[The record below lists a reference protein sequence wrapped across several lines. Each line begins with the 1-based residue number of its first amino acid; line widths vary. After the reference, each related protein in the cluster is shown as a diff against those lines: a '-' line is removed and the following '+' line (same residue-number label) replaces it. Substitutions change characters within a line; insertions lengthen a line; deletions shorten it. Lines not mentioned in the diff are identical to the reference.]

1 MMVLMV
7 TPLGVRRL
15 IYLLLPSD
23 LANDIKSPIITR
35 WKRNTVMTNEE
46 CGGKP
51 ECVQVLQVNRAWDGF
66 TL

>member
-15 IYLLLPSD
+15 ICLLVSPD
-23 LANDIKSPIITR
+23 LANDIKSSIIIR
-35 WKRNTVMTNEE
+35 WKRNPVMTNEE